1 MMRACMAWWER
12 VLSGGAEAP
21 EGVAARDGRAAPLL
35 RVCFDAS
42 SEDGVEAVAAGFDLV
57 IVPAAWHRRLELL
70 AAVAALL
77 RQSGRRHGLQ
87 VELMVAHDA
96 ADLRLATQ
104 CEVLVRASGGRS
116 ELRVQRL

>member
-1 MMRACMAWWER
+1 MMQACMAWMER
-12 VLSGGAEAP
+12 MLSGGVVAQAGAAVP
-21 EGVAARDGRAAPLL
+21 EDAAAPRL

-70 AAVAALL
+70 SAVAALL
-77 RQSGRRHGLQ
+77 RQSGRRHGIR

-104 CEVLVRASGGRS
+104 CEVLVRASGSRS
-116 ELRVQRL
+116 AFRVQRL

>member
-21 EGVAARDGRAAPLL
+21 ESVVALEGRAAPLL

-77 RQSGRRHGLQ
+77 RQSGRRHGIQ
-87 VELMVAHDA
+87 VEMMVAHDS
-96 ADLRLATQ
+96 ADLRLATL
-104 CEVLVRASGGRS
+104 CEALVRASGGPS

>member
-12 VLSGGAEAP
+12 ILNGGEGAP
-21 EGVAARDGRAAPLL
+21 EGGAAPDGRAAPLL

-42 SEDGVEAVAAGFDLV
+42 SEDGVEAVAADFDLV

-70 AAVAALL
+70 AAVAAML
-77 RQSGRRHGLQ
+77 RQSGRRHGVR
-87 VELMVAHDA
+87 VELMVAHDT

-104 CEVLVRASGGRS
+104 CEALARASGGRS